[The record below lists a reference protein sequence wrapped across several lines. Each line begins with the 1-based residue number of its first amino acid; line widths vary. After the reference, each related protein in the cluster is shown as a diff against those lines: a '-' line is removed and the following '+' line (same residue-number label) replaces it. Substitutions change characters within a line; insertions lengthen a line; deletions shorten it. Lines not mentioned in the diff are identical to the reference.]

1 MIGRWLLLHI
11 HTHMSTHTHTHT
23 HTQSSVS
30 LEPLRLLPLGASKPR
45 SYRESM
51 QIGEG
56 RGINRH
62 KILEVSQGE
71 SQGNRTTVAGDQVI
85 A

>member
-1 MIGRWLLLHI
+1 
-11 HTHMSTHTHTHT
+11 
-23 HTQSSVS
+23 
-30 LEPLRLLPLGASKPR
+30 
-45 SYRESM
+45 M
-51 QIGEG
+51 QIEEG

-85 A
+85 AQPLREWPDKSKELELSKAVVHTPGCTLESPGKTVQDSDA

>member
-1 MIGRWLLLHI
+1 
-11 HTHMSTHTHTHT
+11 
-23 HTQSSVS
+23 
-30 LEPLRLLPLGASKPR
+30 
-45 SYRESM
+45 M
-51 QIGEG
+51 QIEEG
-56 RGINRH
+56 IGINRH

>member
-1 MIGRWLLLHI
+1 MASSS
-11 HTHMSTHTHTHT
+11 HTHAHEHTHTHT